1 MSAISKPFV
10 TFTNATTASA
20 KVYVPVE
27 ALQSAEA
34 IDIAA
39 INNDP
44 AKFFIVFT
52 SLKVNG
58 ATKEIKVEFTSSAA
72 RNTSLA
78 NFKTAMATA
87 IA

>member
-1 MSAISKPFV
+1 MSAIAKPFV
-10 TFTNATTASA
+10 TFTNATTNSA

-27 ALQSAEA
+27 ALQSAEGL
-34 IDIAA
+34 DIPAV
-39 INNDP
+39 NNDP
-44 AKFFIVFT
+44 AKYYIVFT

-58 ATKEIKVEFTSSAA
+58 ATKEIKIEFATSGA

-78 NFKTAMATA
+78 NFKTAMALA